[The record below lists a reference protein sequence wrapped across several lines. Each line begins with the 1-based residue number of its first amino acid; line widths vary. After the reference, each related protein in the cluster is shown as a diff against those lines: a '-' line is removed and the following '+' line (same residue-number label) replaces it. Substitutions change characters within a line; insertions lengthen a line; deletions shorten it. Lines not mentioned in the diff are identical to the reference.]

1 MRPSRTS
8 ILAVSCAALLALLY
22 FAPVAR
28 DVFRLGLGW
37 PIWIDHAEGLCDTSI
52 GRWLVL
58 PPHQPL
64 VDGSSGE
71 FPIYYPSLSDTLLNV
86 ASAASHWPAV
96 TVQAALYGPALGFAL
111 LLVNYFSLAAVLRD
125 RRVALWASL
134 LISLGGNASFWNRHD
149 PIAGLPLNAILHV
162 PFHALSLGTAQSL
175 GWALFLPCLS
185 LTYLAYRGFAR
196 PRAVALGV
204 LLGVLFYT
212 HTLTFVNVAAAQLAY
227 LVLANAL
234 ERPRAR
240 GFRVWAGLLGLAAIA
255 FVGLTVMRP
264 VASFGGVVALGVLVL
279 AVTFAYDPR
288 KPFYLWSYGTASLV
302 VLPYLLLLARH
313 ARAVAFVQDTWSQ
326 VQMAAV
332 SLPGFLLFFSAYLAA
347 SVLALTA
354 YRDRA
359 VMTWLAAVLLATG
372 FLALNHLW
380 HWFNHPYRFAIHM
393 IFPLGIL
400 AALGLAHGRKLV
412 AVTLGVW
419 LGTVCAFDVAGFAA
433 GRREHVSFRAADPER
448 EAFLRGVREA
458 TAPHEG
464 SGQRILNPAEV
475 SYPRGVVQAAML
487 MGYSRI
493 PGFVPDYRHVLWRER
508 YDNRMGLF
516 CFLFPGYPSA
526 DLPFGRRACEEDLD
540 PDPALVAV
548 REPRLKTGILPLYS
562 ISFAGAPGK
571 PFAVSLKDASA
582 RYGWP
587 LLAQTANSAL
597 ALTEVARLPGVARVA
612 SASSRAGT
620 LTIRLEVER
629 PGPQLLVLGGRR
641 LAERAPVIGFGGR
654 ALDRC
659 RRRANWAVCA
669 VDVAAGEHSLELPSH
684 ESGPDPEADYLYFI
698 ALVHRDESDRYLAL
712 PPGP

>member
-1 MRPSRTS
+1 MRPSRSST
-8 ILAVSCAALLALLY
+8 LAVSCAALLALLY
-22 FAPVAR
+22 FAPVSR
-28 DVFRLGLGW
+28 DVFRLGLAW

-71 FPIYYPSLSDTLLNV
+71 FPIYYPGLSDTLLNV
-86 ASAASHWPAV
+86 VSELGHWPAI
-96 TVQAALYGPALGFAL
+96 TVQAALYGPALGFVFL
-111 LLVNYFSLAAVLRD
+111 LANYLSLAAVLRD
-125 RRVALWASL
+125 RRAALWASL
-134 LISLGGNASFWNRHD
+134 LISLGGNGSFWNRHD
-149 PIAGLPLNAILHV
+149 PVAGLPLNTILHV
-162 PFHALSLGTAQSL
+162 PFQALSLGTAQSL
-175 GWALFLPCLS
+175 GWVLFLPCLS
-185 LTYLAYRGFAR
+185 LTHLAYRGFAR
-196 PRAVALGV
+196 SRAVALGL

-240 GFRVWAGLLGLAAIA
+240 GFPAWAALLGLAAIA

-264 VASFGGVVALGVLVL
+264 VASFGGVVALGALVL
-279 AVTFAYDPR
+279 AITFACDPR
-288 KPFYLWSYGTASLV
+288 KTFYLWTYGTASLV

-372 FLALNHLW
+372 FLALNHFW
-380 HWFNHPYRFAIHM
+380 HWFNHPYRFAIHL

-412 AVTLGVW
+412 AVALGVW
-419 LGTVCAFDVAGFAA
+419 LGAVCAFDVAGFAA

-448 EAFLRGVREA
+448 EAFLRVVREA

-464 SGQRILNPAEV
+464 SGQRILDPAEV

-526 DLPFGRRACEEDLD
+526 DLPFARHACEEDLD
-540 PDPALVAV
+540 PDPAFLAI
-548 REPRLKTGILPLYS
+548 REPRLKSGILPVYS

-571 PFAVSLKDASA
+571 PFAVAVKDASA

-587 LLAQTANSAL
+587 LLAQTTNSAL
-597 ALTEVARLPGVARVA
+597 ARTEVARLPGVARVVSA
-612 SASSRAGT
+612 ASSAGT
-620 LTIRLEVER
+620 LTIRLAAER
-629 PGPQLLVLGGRR
+629 PGLHVLVLGGRR
-641 LAERAPVIGFGGR
+641 LAVRAPVVRVDGR
-654 ALDRC
+654 TLDDCQRSG
-659 RRRANWAVCA
+659 NWAVCSPEI
-669 VDVAAGEHSLELPSH
+669 AAGEHSLELPSH
-684 ESGPDPEADYLYFI
+684 ESGPDPEADYLYFV
-698 ALVHRDESDRYLAL
+698 ALVHRDESGRYLSL
-712 PPGP
+712 PPGL